1 MKSGIGK
8 GFTREDHPAVSDQ
21 LYSNYAIGQDTRAM
35 KAVVGEEA
43 LTADDLLYL
52 EFTDK
57 FESRFLAQVS
67 GAMCRRHGR
76 NVPQLTHCNS
86 VSLDLAC

>member
-8 GFTREDHPAVSDQ
+8 GFTREDHPSVSDQ
-21 LYSNYAIGQDTRAM
+21 LYANYAIGQDTRAM

-43 LTADDLLYL
+43 LGPDDLLYL

-57 FESRFLAQVS
+57 FESRFLAQVNS
-67 GAMCRRHGR
+67 KTIDCPEHQRH
-76 NVPQLTHCNS
+76 LHS
-86 VSLDLAC
+86 SIISY